1 MGYVTL
7 PRRQGEASID
17 RSTQPFVVELVDIIL
32 VYTILIYVAAIAMI
46 AVFAKFTLKLI
57 KQHNDIYPLLYDL
70 EEMEKKNKR
79 GEG

>member
-1 MGYVTL
+1 
-7 PRRQGEASID
+7 
-17 RSTQPFVVELVDIIL
+17 VDIIL
-32 VYTILIYVAAIAMI
+32 VYTIVIYAAAIAMI

-79 GEG
+79 GES